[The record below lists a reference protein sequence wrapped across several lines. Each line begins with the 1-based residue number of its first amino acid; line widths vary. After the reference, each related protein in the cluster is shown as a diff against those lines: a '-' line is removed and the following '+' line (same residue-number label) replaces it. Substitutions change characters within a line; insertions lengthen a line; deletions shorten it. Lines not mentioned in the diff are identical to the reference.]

1 MAVMLWFGLRDFS
14 FNQADMV
21 NCCFAFSY
29 SLLSMSSRFFTVSQL
44 VTVEYEIK
52 KSRFIGAIMPC
63 SNEQDALQQLGKLAR
78 QHPQANHL
86 AFAWRIR
93 QPEGFITERFHDAG
107 EPSGTAGRPILAPM
121 EGENL
126 INTVVGVVRY
136 FGGIKLGT
144 GGLTRAYATAA
155 KDAIAS
161 AVFIPWVEMSTL
173 TLEIDYAQLQLLEYK
188 LKQLNGSIIE
198 QQFTDK
204 VKLIISLPA
213 HDRDEI
219 HQQFSAY

>member
-1 MAVMLWFGLRDFS
+1 MASELFTITTSV
-14 FNQADMV
+14 QA
-21 NCCFAFSY
+21 
-29 SLLSMSSRFFTVSQL
+29 
-44 VTVEYEIK
+44 EYEIK

-63 SNEQDALQQLGKLAR
+63 NNEQEALHQLGLLAR
-78 QHPQANHL
+78 QHPNANHL

-107 EPSGTAGRPILAPM
+107 EPSGTAGRPILAPL
-121 EGENL
+121 EGESL

-155 KDAIAS
+155 KEAMAAATI
-161 AVFIPWVEMSTL
+161 IPWVEMAEV
-173 TLEIDYAQLQLLEYK
+173 TLEIDYPQLQMLEYQ
-188 LKQLNGSIIE
+188 LKQVHGQVID

-204 VKLIISLPA
+204 VTITFTLPA
-213 HDRDEI
+213 KLRDDI
-219 HQQFSAY
+219 VKQFSGFSG

>member
-1 MAVMLWFGLRDFS
+1 MASEL
-14 FNQADMV
+14 
-21 NCCFAFSY
+21 
-29 SLLSMSSRFFTVSQL
+29 FTVATPTQ
-44 VTVEYEIK
+44 VEYEIK

-63 SNEQDALQQLGKLAR
+63 NSEQEALRELGLLAR
-78 QHPQANHL
+78 QHPNANHL

-121 EGENL
+121 EGESL

-155 KDAIAS
+155 KEAMAAAKI
-161 AVFIPWVEMSTL
+161 IPWVEMAQL
-173 TLEIDYAQLQLLEYK
+173 TLEIDYAQLQMLEYQ
-188 LKQLNGSIIE
+188 LKKVHGQIID

-204 VKLIISLPA
+204 VKVTFTLPA
-213 HDRDEI
+213 TKRQDIE
-219 HQQFSAY
+219 QQFSDFSD